1 MTRKTYNIT
10 LIIGIALGIATLI
23 CALLCEFGVAFA
35 LMCITYAYSGVFD
48 NSWRDCRL
56 NGFDGK

>member
-23 CALLCEFGVAFA
+23 SAFLCEFGVAFA
-35 LMCITYAYSGVFD
+35 LMCITYAYSGCLD
-48 NSWRDCRL
+48 NSWRDCHY
-56 NGFDGK
+56 NGFDDK